1 VIADERFRTKSAT
14 VVGYFG
20 RKAVQA
26 RIQSEGPG
34 RWRVDGRSDAN
45 LAGCL
50 DVDLGFTPATN
61 LLALRRLALRVGQ
74 RAEAPAA
81 YLEFPGLRFTRL
93 PQRYERVGR
102 AEYSYEAPTVG
113 YAGILKVSSLGAVVQ
128 YPGLF
133 ELISTG

>member
-1 VIADERFRTKSAT
+1 MAISERRRFRYGSDPRDPD
-14 VVGYFG
+14 VGESMV
-20 RKAVQA
+20 R
-26 RIQSEGPG
+26 
-34 RWRVDGRSDAN
+34 RSPIS
-45 LAGCL
+45 L
-50 DVDLGFTPATN
+50 DVWTLTSVSRRPPTC
-61 LLALRRLALRVGQ
+61 LRFDGSHYGSRQ

-81 YLEFPGLRFTRL
+81 YLAFPGLRFTRL